1 MSNEIMLNKMFV
13 GDYLNDNL
21 GHEVINLY
29 QCDNEKFYIYTLA
42 YGIPPKRADPEVIVF
57 MKKTNG
63 GKYEI
68 VAKATG
74 LTPLFP
80 DGLKRPRDFNG
91 KNGEKKREE
100 FQDINKKQREKIQKD
115 NIKYGGV
122 ELDKIFDGNS
132 YIKNKYAGY
141 NDIDL
146 YLTFEV
152 KEIVKPTRKIEI
164 ELPNWKSSMTMYLSP
179 ERYKDKYNEIK
190 KYIKKTANWGK
201 PVEKV
206 NIDDDNDDID
216 EKNTNFLKIIRR
228 EDDELIFSNLLK
240 YLLNAIPEK
249 MPEFAKDIFGIE
261 NFQDKYIIKREY
273 KNIDIVIEDENNII
287 VIENKIKSDING
299 KNKNNQESQLNK
311 YEDIISREK
320 GSKSVEYFIL
330 APNYKNFKDEKI
342 WEIIKYNQ
350 IYEFFEKHKDSYKET
365 KYFDDILSAMKKHTK
380 DTDNIHEDEMFRRFK
395 TAIKKASGK

>member
-1 MSNEIMLNKMFV
+1 MNNEIMLNKMFV

-29 QCDNEKFYIYTLA
+29 QCDNGKFYIYTLA
-42 YGIPPKRADPEVIVF
+42 YGIPPKKANPGVIVF

-91 KNGEKKREE
+91 KNGEKEREK
-100 FQDINKKQREKIQKD
+100 FQDINKKQREKIQED
-115 NIKYGGV
+115 DIKYGGV

-152 KEIVKPTRKIEI
+152 KEIVKPTKKIEI

-179 ERYKDKYNEIK
+179 ENYKDKYDEMK
-190 KYIKKTANWGK
+190 EYIEDTANWGK

-206 NIDDDNDDID
+206 NIKNIA
-216 EKNTNFLKIIRR
+216 EKNTNFLEIIRR

-249 MPEFAKDIFGIE
+249 MPEFAKEIFEVE
-261 NFQDKYIIKREY
+261 NFEEKYFIKREY

-299 KNKNNQESQLNK
+299 KNKNNQESQLDK

-320 GSKSVEYFIL
+320 GSKSVKYFIL

-342 WEIIKYNQ
+342 WEIIKYDK
-350 IYEFFEKHKDSYKET
+350 IYKFFEKHKNSYSKV
-365 KYFDDILSAMKKHTK
+365 KYFDDILSAIKKHTK
-380 DTDNIHEDEMFRRFK
+380 DTDNIHEDEMFRRLK
-395 TAIKKASGK
+395 AVIKKVKENN

>member
-1 MSNEIMLNKMFV
+1 MLNKMFV

-29 QCDNEKFYIYTLA
+29 QCDNGKFYIYTLA
-42 YGIPPKRADPEVIVF
+42 YGIPPKKANPGVIVF

-91 KNGEKKREE
+91 KNGEKEREK
-100 FQDINKKQREKIQKD
+100 FQDINKKQREKIQED
-115 NIKYGGV
+115 DIKYGGV

-152 KEIVKPTRKIEI
+152 KEIVKPTKKIEI

-179 ERYKDKYNEIK
+179 ENYKDKYDEMK
-190 KYIKKTANWGK
+190 EYIEDTANWGK

-206 NIDDDNDDID
+206 NIKNIA
-216 EKNTNFLKIIRR
+216 EKNTNFLEIIRR

-249 MPEFAKDIFGIE
+249 MPEFAKEIFEVE
-261 NFQDKYIIKREY
+261 NFEEKYFIKREY

-299 KNKNNQESQLNK
+299 KNKNNQESQLDK

-320 GSKSVEYFIL
+320 GSKSVKYFIL

-342 WEIIKYNQ
+342 WEIIKYDK
-350 IYEFFEKHKDSYKET
+350 IYKFFEKHKNSYSKV
-365 KYFDDILSAMKKHTK
+365 KYFDDILSAIKKHTK
-380 DTDNIHEDEMFRRFK
+380 DTDNIHEDEMFRRLK
-395 TAIKKASGK
+395 AVIKKVKENN